1 MSVPRLESGEH
12 GLAAVR
18 QLLAGTLLLGMAGT
32 ALELLLIGHYEGV
45 AQWAPTI
52 LLAVGLLSFTWHL
65 CAPGRTTARIARGV
79 MVAFLALGAIGV
91 ALHVKGNREF
101 ELEMY
106 PTRAGWP
113 LIQKTL
119 TGATPVLAPGAMTLL
134 GLVGLA
140 QLHNQPDRERS
151 VPPATGV

>member
-1 MSVPRLESGEH
+1 MSVPRLGSGEP

-45 AQWAPTI
+45 AQWTPTI
-52 LLAVGLLSFTWHL
+52 LLAAGLVSFTCHL
-65 CAPGRTTARIARGV
+65 RAPGRRTARLARGV
-79 MVAFLALGAIGV
+79 MVGFLAVGAIGV
-91 ALHVKGNREF
+91 ALHVQGNREF

-113 LIQKTL
+113 LVQKTL

-140 QLHNQPDRERS
+140 QLHNQPDSKGPVR
-151 VPPATGV
+151 PATGV